1 MPRAPTA
8 PSFGWTHFSWPVTA
22 SSATIE
28 RFFASTYIV
37 PSTISGLNRYA
48 SPDGYVHATVSW
60 PTLVLS
66 ICLSDEYCDESTPPP
81 FWSQPSKSNW
91 PGVALATAGGGVGDE
106 QPAST
111 QAAIA
116 SGGRARERSNAPRHA
131 AEQMVLIPSMG

>member
-8 PSFGWTHFSWPVTA
+8 PSFGWTHFSLPVAA

-37 PSTISGLNRYA
+37 PFAISGLNEYA
-48 SPDGYVHATVSW
+48 SSDGYVHATVSR

-66 ICLSDEYCDESTPPP
+66 ISLSEEYCDESTPPP

-91 PGVALATAGGGVGDE
+91 PGVAFAAADGEGAGE
-106 QPAST
+106 QAAST
-111 QAAIA
+111 QAEIA
-116 SGGRARERSNAPRHA
+116 SGAQSADRSG
-131 AEQMVLIPSMG
+131 V